1 VRRLLGTLFGSAAA
15 LRVAAYRRG
24 LLPRARLAGPV
35 VSVGNLSLGGSG
47 KTPVVRRVAEILRD
61 AGHPAAV
68 LSRGYGGRFRG
79 GALVVSDGSKVL
91 ADVEEAGDE
100 PVMLARALPGVVVAV
115 GPRRDEVGSAV
126 EARFGRRVHVLDDG
140 FQHLRL
146 ERALDLLCLDVRDLE
161 DQPLPAGRLRERP
174 SAEGRAHLVL
184 LTRLEAASRA
194 EIDALERRLGAGRT
208 FRVERRALGWRTMA
222 GAAASPPGRAF
233 LLAGIARPERFA
245 ADAAAAGVDVVG
257 SAFFPDHHRFDA
269 SEVKDVACRARAA
282 HAEAILTTAKDAVRL
297 EALPPDDLGLAVL
310 MLDVGAV
317 ITDETRFR
325 SRLLAA
331 VGRTA

>member
-1 VRRLLGTLFGSAAA
+1 VRRLLGSLFGSAAA

-61 AGHPAAV
+61 AGEAVAV
-68 LSRGYGGRFRG
+68 LSRGYGGRHRA

-91 ADVEEAGDE
+91 ATVEEAGDE

-115 GPRRDEVGSAV
+115 GPRRDEVGRAV
-126 EARFGRRVHVLDDG
+126 ETRFGPRVHVLDDG

-161 DQPLPAGRLRERP
+161 DRPLPAGRLRERA

-184 LTRLEAASRA
+184 LTRLEAASA
-194 EIDALERRLGAGRT
+194 SEIDALEGRLGAGRT
-208 FRVERRALGWRTMA
+208 FRVERHAAGWRTID
-222 GAAASPPGRAF
+222 GAAAGEPRRAF

-257 SAFFPDHHRFDA
+257 SAFFPDHHRFQA
-269 SEVKDVACRARAA
+269 SELADVARRARAA

-297 EALPPDDLGLAVL
+297 EVARPEELGLPVVVLDIAAV
-310 MLDVGAV
+310 V
-317 ITDETRFR
+317 TDEPRFR

-331 VGRTA
+331 VGRPA

>member
-1 VRRLLGTLFGSAAA
+1 MRRLLGSLFGSAAA

-24 LLPRARLAGPV
+24 FLRRARLAGPV

-61 AGHPAAV
+61 AGEPAAV

-79 GALVVSDGSKVL
+79 EALVVSDGSNVL
-91 ADVEEAGDE
+91 ATVDEAGDE

-115 GPRRDEVGSAV
+115 GPRRDEVGRAV

-146 ERALDLLCLDVRDLE
+146 ERALDVLCLDVHDLE
-161 DQPLPAGRLRERP
+161 DRPLPAGRLRERP

-184 LTRLEAASRA
+184 LTRLEAASAA
-194 EIDALERRLGAGRT
+194 EIDGLERRLGADRT

-245 ADAAAAGVDVVG
+245 ADVASSGVEVVG
-257 SAFFPDHHRFDA
+257 RAFFPDHHRFHSDELA
-269 SEVKDVACRARAA
+269 DVAVRARAA
-282 HAEAILTTAKDAVRL
+282 HADAILTTAKDGIRL
-297 EALPPDDLGLAVL
+297 ETLRHREPGLPVL
-310 MLDVGAV
+310 VLDVAAV
-317 ITDETRFR
+317 IRDETRFR
-325 SRLLAA
+325 SRLLTV
-331 VGRTA
+331 VGRPA